1 VAKTPQV
8 SLVQIRVAHE
18 ELGAGLANFL
28 GVWRLLAVKKVM
40 KTKTLSLAAGSAALL
55 FASCSI
61 ASTNPV
67 ISSSS
72 ENSVRISSARVVR
85 ALGGGSYVTGM
96 TEPSFGYVAPRAV
109 HVHVA
114 AYDANGKLLGEKID
128 KINGNNL
135 VKWHLRPRPR
145 APYTVFFPWEP
156 SQIAKATVIE
166 HSGYAYPAS

>member
-1 VAKTPQV
+1 
-8 SLVQIRVAHE
+8 
-18 ELGAGLANFL
+18 
-28 GVWRLLAVKKVM
+28 M
-40 KTKTLSLAAGSAALL
+40 KTKSLSLAAGFAALL
-55 FASCSI
+55 FASSSI

-96 TEPSFGYVAPRAV
+96 TEPSFGYVAPRAA

-114 AYDANGKLLGEKID
+114 AYDANGKLLAEKID

-135 VKWHLRPRPR
+135 VRWHLRPRPR
-145 APYTVFFPWEP
+145 APIRCSFPGNPLKSPRPLLLNTAAHTSCLPKEGRGRMP
-156 SQIAKATVIE
+156 VADQRKPLRGCAKSCGNISAGCGV
-166 HSGYAYPAS
+166 AQ

>member
-1 VAKTPQV
+1 
-8 SLVQIRVAHE
+8 
-18 ELGAGLANFL
+18 
-28 GVWRLLAVKKVM
+28 M
-40 KTKTLSLAAGSAALL
+40 KIKTLSLAAGFVALL
-55 FASCSI
+55 FASGSI

-72 ENSVRISSARVVR
+72 ENSVRISSARIVK

-96 TEPSFGYVAPRAV
+96 AEPSFGYVAPRAV

-135 VKWHLRPRPR
+135 VRWHLRPRPR

>member
-1 VAKTPQV
+1 
-8 SLVQIRVAHE
+8 
-18 ELGAGLANFL
+18 
-28 GVWRLLAVKKVM
+28 M
-40 KTKTLSLAAGSAALL
+40 
-55 FASCSI
+55 
-61 ASTNPV
+61 
-67 ISSSS
+67 
-72 ENSVRISSARVVR
+72 R

-96 TEPSFGYVAPRAV
+96 TESSFGYVAPRAV

-135 VKWHLRPRPR
+135 VRWHLRPRPR

>member
-1 VAKTPQV
+1 MKITKSAIDTATDP
-8 SLVQIRVAHE
+8 
-18 ELGAGLANFL
+18 
-28 GVWRLLAVKKVM
+28 GVNRQAMKK
-40 KTKTLSLAAGSAALL
+40 KTLSLAAGFAALL
-55 FASCSI
+55 FASSSI

-96 TEPSFGYVAPRAV
+96 IEPSFGYVAPRAM

-114 AYDANGKLLGEKID
+114 AYDAKGKLLTEKID

-135 VKWHLRPRPR
+135 VRWHLRPRPR
-145 APYTVFFPWEP
+145 APYAVFFPW
-156 SQIAKATVIE
+156 
-166 HSGYAYPAS
+166 